1 MQEFWDKYF
10 LIWHQLDLETIMR
23 WGWFIFLFDIPRFVI
38 LEGITLFLSKI
49 KRFETKDLW
58 EDARRKLWKET
69 PLVTVLVPG
78 HNEGQHLY
86 KLIAS
91 MQKQT
96 YQNLELIVIDDGSID
111 NTSIIGRSFE
121 KTGDID
127 LFLRA
132 EERGGKASAANMG
145 LRYCKG
151 KYIVHLDADSSLD
164 ADAVEKILIP
174 FYRYKNVGAVGGN
187 IAVRNEDTSL
197 TTTMQF
203 LEYLSSISVSRVVLS
218 HLGIYKM
225 VSGAFG
231 AFPKD
236 VLERVG
242 GWDIG
247 PGLDGDIT
255 VKIRKINKNV
265 IFEEEAVC
273 NTHVPVT
280 WKALTKQ
287 RLRWSRSLIRFRIRK
302 HNDIWKPDK
311 NFKISNFLS
320 FFENVFF
327 GLVLDFL
334 WVFYM
339 FQIIIMDPKFLLVWF
354 PFKYSIYV
362 VLALCG
368 FLYVLWTNK
377 NKKKIM
383 KKILYVPLFPLY
395 MGYYMRIVRTIAYI
409 DEFLFYD
416 SYKDTWNPEKT
427 SRKGREYGA

>member
-1 MQEFWDKYF
+1 
-10 LIWHQLDLETIMR
+10 MR

-273 NTHVPVT
+273 RTHVPTT

-287 RLRWSRSLIRFRIRK
+287 RLRWSRSLVRFRIRK
-302 HNDIWKPDK
+302 HRDVWYPNK
-311 NFKISNFLS
+311 NFRRANFLS

-334 WVFYM
+334 WIFYM
-339 FQIIIMDPKFLLVWF
+339 IKILIEIPEFLIVWI
-354 PFKYSIYV
+354 PFKYTIYTAISFV
-362 VLALCG
+362 IYIFALSVSKERRE
-368 FLYVLWTNK
+368 LL
-377 NKKKIM
+377 KKI
-383 KKILYVPLFPLY
+383 IYIPLYPIY
-395 MGYYMRIVRTIAYI
+395 MGYYLRIVRTIAYI
-409 DEFLFYD
+409 DELIFYD
-416 SYKDTWNPEKT
+416 SYKDNWNPQKT
-427 SRKGREYGA
+427 SKKARDFGL